1 MDLDCRQSLF
11 SRGNKFLGTTYP
23 IMGGAMTWLSERNL
37 VSAISNAGGFGII
50 ACGSM
55 QSEQLGEE
63 IEATKKMTNKPFG
76 VNLILPHPD
85 IDDLI
90 DCCI

>member
-1 MDLDCRQSLF
+1 MDLDSRHSLF
-11 SRGNKFLGTTYP
+11 ARGNEFLGTTYP

-63 IEATKKMTNKPFG
+63 I
-76 VNLILPHPD
+76 
-85 IDDLI
+85 
-90 DCCI
+90 

>member
-1 MDLDCRQSLF
+1 MVVREEF
-11 SRGNKFLGTTYP
+11 SFCNIKC
-23 IMGGAMTWLSERNL
+23 W
-37 VSAISNAGGFGII
+37 GFGII

-63 IEATKKMTNKPFG
+63 IEATQKMTNKPFG
-76 VNLILPHPD
+76 VNLILLHPD

-90 DCCI
+90 DCCISKKVEL